1 MKRSLVRF
9 LLAILICVSSLQG
22 VAAELL
28 ACCATAPAG
37 SHHSGAQHET
47 GQHHHAAR
55 SAHSAH
61 STRATGHQHAAQS
74 CASCLACCTAP
85 AALPAAMPALAS
97 CQSEAL
103 FQPVLPAPPGHIPDT
118 PERPPRYHGA

>member
-9 LLAILICVSSLQG
+9 LLAILICVSSFQG

-28 ACCATAPAG
+28 ACCGTVTASRQRAG
-37 SHHSGAQHET
+37 AEAET
-47 GQHHHAAR
+47 GQHHH

-61 STRATGHQHAAQS
+61 STRAAGHQHAAQS
-74 CASCLACCTAP
+74 CTSCIACCGAP
-85 AALPAAMPALAS
+85 AALPAAMQAMS
-97 CQSEAL
+97 VCQSESC

-118 PERPPRYHGA
+118 PERPPRGDGV